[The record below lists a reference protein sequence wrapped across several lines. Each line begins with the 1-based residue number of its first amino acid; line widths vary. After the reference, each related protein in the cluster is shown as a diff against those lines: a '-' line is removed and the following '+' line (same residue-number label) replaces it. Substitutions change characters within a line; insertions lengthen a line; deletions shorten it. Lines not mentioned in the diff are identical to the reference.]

1 MVSILSSAAPAA
13 EDHLWLLFFSTPPP
27 TAAVSGSETRKK
39 ETPYRPAGG
48 SCGHA
53 VVTWKQLNVI
63 YILLK
68 PECNTPHGRQRSVV
82 IHPCW
87 KTAWFGIQEHRTNR
101 QSRGGAH
108 PVQTRT
114 AEDWSARTDNED
126 RLHTEERWTCG
137 GCAAG

>member
-1 MVSILSSAAPAA
+1 M
-13 EDHLWLLFFSTPPP
+13 
-27 TAAVSGSETRKK
+27 
-39 ETPYRPAGG
+39 
-48 SCGHA
+48 
-53 VVTWKQLNVI
+53 VTWKQLNVI

-68 PECNTPHGRQRSVV
+68 PECSTPRGRQRPVV

-87 KTAWFGIQEHRTNR
+87 RTAWFGIQEHRTNR

-126 RLHTEERWTCG
+126 RLHTEERWTWRVCSRLVVQTMEYQSKEQKVRQTQLVSSSK
-137 GCAAG
+137 